1 MNFKRF
7 IKTALVF
14 LTGNVLIKLVSFL
27 LLPLYTNKLSP
38 DQFGSYDFVMTIIN
52 LIAPIAFFQIWDG
65 MYRYAFD
72 YEKKQDK
79 QNVITN
85 SIIICLFGCA
95 IYFALF
101 SLAQHFFEFQY
112 FEYIII
118 YGLLYALNY
127 LYTYTARIFLAN
139 KLFVFSGVIGT
150 LTTALLNIAFI
161 VGLGWDIKSIY
172 VSSIIG
178 IIIQLLIIE
187 LKVGVLRHFRI
198 SKTDYAIIVQMIKFS
213 FPLCLATISYW
224 LLSGYTKFLIIN
236 FNGDSANGIYA
247 IANKLSSMIT
257 LLVSVLQF
265 AWNEA
270 AYLMTNESERKKN
283 YPIFIDIMTTGVA
296 YGVAIFI
303 LVSKVIFPYVISD
316 QYNEAIY
323 LVPATVIGVGANS
336 LAGFLG
342 TLFMTEKKTNYILIS
357 TLLSSL
363 VNIILGYF
371 ATKYYGVYGAA
382 VVLALS
388 FVILMVL
395 RLTKLKRMYDINLKA
410 VKLASLL
417 SVIAISTLAFFLLDS
432 NIEIIVVILIIILM
446 FVFSMREYFRYI
458 KNLILPNNRGE

>member
-1 MNFKRF
+1 MKFKRF

-14 LTGNVLIKLVSFL
+14 FTGNVLIKLVSFF
-27 LLPLYTNKLSP
+27 LLPLYTNKISP
-38 DQFGSYDFVMTIIN
+38 DQFGSYDFVMSIIN

-72 YEKKQDK
+72 YEKEQDK

-85 SIIICLFGCA
+85 SIVVCLFGCI

-101 SLAQHFFEFQY
+101 SLVQHFFEFQY

-127 LYTYTARIFLAN
+127 LYTYTARVFLAN
-139 KLFVFSGVIGT
+139 KLFVFSGVMGA
-150 LTTALLNIAFI
+150 LTTSVLNVVFI

-178 IIIQLLIIE
+178 LIIQILIIE
-187 LKVGVLRHFRI
+187 LKVGVLCHFKI
-198 SKTDYAIIVQMIKFS
+198 SKTDYVLIVQMIKFS
-213 FPLCLATISYW
+213 LPLCVATISYW
-224 LLSGYTKFLIIN
+224 LLSGYTKFLIMN

-247 IANKLSSMIT
+247 IANKFSAMLT
-257 LLVSVLQF
+257 LVVSVLQF
-265 AWNEA
+265 AWNET
-270 AYLMTNESERKKN
+270 AYLMTNDSERKKN

-296 YGVAIFI
+296 YGVAVFCLIT
-303 LVSKVIFPYVISD
+303 KVIFPYVINV
-316 QYNEAIY
+316 QYHDAIY

-336 LAGFLG
+336 LAGLLG
-342 TLFMTEKKTNYILIS
+342 TLFLTEKKTNYILIS

-371 ATKYYGVYGAA
+371 AAKYYGVYGAS

-395 RLTKLKRMYDINLKA
+395 RLAKLKRMYDIKLKA
-410 VKLASLL
+410 LKLASIL
-417 SVIAISTLAFFLLDS
+417 SVIVISTLAFFLLAS
-432 NIEIIVVILIIILM
+432 NVAIIVVILIIILM
-446 FVFSMREYFRYI
+446 FVFSVREYF
-458 KNLILPNNRGE
+458 KHLMLSNKRG